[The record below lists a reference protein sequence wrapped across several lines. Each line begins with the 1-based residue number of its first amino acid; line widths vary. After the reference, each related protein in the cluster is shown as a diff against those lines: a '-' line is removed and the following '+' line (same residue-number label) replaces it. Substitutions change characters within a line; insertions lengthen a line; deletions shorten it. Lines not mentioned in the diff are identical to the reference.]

1 MTITASIVRQPRC
14 ATAARGLTLVEL
26 VIAIV
31 IISIAVTGVLLA
43 FTQMVA
49 RSADPMIDV
58 QASAIAEAYMDEILA
73 RPVCGGPAG
82 GTRDNF
88 ACVENYYGLSQA
100 PRNQLNHVIP
110 ELAAYTVAVAVAA
123 GSGGSM
129 GIAGAANIAPVQVTV
144 SHTSGRS
151 LVLRGHRTKY

>member
-1 MTITASIVRQPRC
+1 MALTAYIVRQPRGA

-43 FTQMVA
+43 FNQMVA

-58 QASAIAEAYMDEILA
+58 QATAIAEAYMDEILA

-100 PRNQLNHVIP
+100 PRNQLNQVIP
-110 ELAAYTVAVAVAA
+110 ELAAYTVAVAA

>member
-1 MTITASIVRQPRC
+1 MALTASIVRQPRC
-14 ATAARGLTLVEL
+14 AIAARGLTLVEL

-88 ACVENYYGLSQA
+88 ACVEDYYGLSQA
-100 PRNQLNHVIP
+100 PRNQLNQVIP
-110 ELAAYTVAVAVAA
+110 ELAAYTVAVVA

-129 GIAGAANIAPVQVTV
+129 GIAVADVAPVQVTV